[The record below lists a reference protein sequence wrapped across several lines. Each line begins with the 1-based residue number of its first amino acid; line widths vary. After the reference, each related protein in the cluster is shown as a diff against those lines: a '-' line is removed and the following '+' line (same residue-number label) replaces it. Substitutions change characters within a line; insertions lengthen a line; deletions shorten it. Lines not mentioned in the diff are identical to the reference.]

1 MKNWNLC
8 NKSVPELSGL
18 VRVFGHYKN
27 KRTAT
32 LIGKFDSKSGKFHT
46 DAPSFTVTHWQALTS
61 SSNCDT
67 LPQYKPDET
76 WAMSK
81 EHILDTAYKMAQRDG
96 FAAITRDGVAAEAGV
111 AMGSVNHHY
120 GTMQV
125 LRDAVMQRA
134 VEEEQLELIAQGIAM
149 GDNVAKSAPLELRQ
163 RAISTLL

>member
-1 MKNWNLC
+1 
-8 NKSVPELSGL
+8 
-18 VRVFGHYKN
+18 
-27 KRTAT
+27 
-32 LIGKFDSKSGKFHT
+32 
-46 DAPSFTVTHWQALTS
+46 
-61 SSNCDT
+61 
-67 LPQYKPDET
+67 
-76 WAMSK
+76 MSK

-163 RAISTLL
+163 RALTTLL

>member
-1 MKNWNLC
+1 
-8 NKSVPELSGL
+8 
-18 VRVFGHYKN
+18 
-27 KRTAT
+27 
-32 LIGKFDSKSGKFHT
+32 
-46 DAPSFTVTHWQALTS
+46 
-61 SSNCDT
+61 
-67 LPQYKPDET
+67 
-76 WAMSK
+76 MSK
-81 EHILDTAYKMAQRDG
+81 EHILDTAYKMARRDG